1 MTTFIIGDT
10 EIPCE
15 LFITMLDLKQK
26 IINACDI
33 DSSYIDISFILDTPV
48 RILGKFNVE
57 PGKLPRTLDRY
68 TLDRFA
74 LKDRM
79 TIEYTEVT
87 DYDPTKLNRVTLMSG
102 GMGRGAVGRGRGS
115 AAGAYVSP
123 GIRKTSLFDHT
134 SDEVSMNIEPTYELE
149 SESDFPSLGS

>member
-15 LFITMLDLKQK
+15 LSITMLDLKQK
-26 IINACDI
+26 IINECDI

-68 TLDRFA
+68 TLGRFA
-74 LKDRM
+74 LNDRM
-79 TIEYTEVT
+79 TLEYTEVS

-102 GMGRGAVGRGRGS
+102 SGKASSGG
-115 AAGAYVSP
+115 AGAYVSP

-134 SDEVSMNIEPTYELE
+134 SDQVSMNIEPTYELE

>member
-10 EIPCE
+10 ELPSE
-15 LFITMLDLKQK
+15 LSITILDLKQK
-26 IINACDI
+26 IINVCDI

-68 TLDRFA
+68 TLNRFA
-74 LKDRM
+74 LQDRM
-79 TIEYTEVT
+79 TIEYTKVD

-102 GMGRGAVGRGRGS
+102 SGKAGLRGAGLTGS
-115 AAGAYVSP
+115 GGAYVSP

>member
-15 LFITMLDLKQK
+15 LSITMLDLKQK

-68 TLDRFA
+68 TLNRFA
-74 LKDRM
+74 LQDRM
-79 TIEYTEVT
+79 TIEYTKVD
-87 DYDPTKLNRVTLMSG
+87 DYDPKKLNRVTLMSG
-102 GMGRGAVGRGRGS
+102 SGKASLRGAGV
-115 AAGAYVSP
+115 YVSP

-134 SDEVSMNIEPTYELE
+134 SDEVSMDTPSFALD

>member
-15 LFITMLDLKQK
+15 LSITMLDLKQK

-68 TLDRFA
+68 TLGRFA
-74 LKDRM
+74 LQDRM
-79 TIEYTEVT
+79 TIEYTEVI
-87 DYDPTKLNRVTLMSG
+87 DYDPTKLNRVKLMSG
-102 GMGRGAVGRGRGS
+102 SGRASG
-115 AAGAYVSP
+115 AGAYVSP